1 MDTDD
6 LSEEAYS
13 GILEEAESF
22 NHDLTLQF
30 GLISDECDSEAEY
43 LEKAIELING
53 IRKCSNEDLKEI
65 FFGELPNKKL
75 LYSTLDKIIKN
86 IEEVKKIPEAQRTHL
101 F

>member
-13 GILEEAESF
+13 GILQEAESF

-43 LEKAIELING
+43 LEKAIELIND
-53 IRKCSNEDLKEI
+53 IRNCSDDDLEDI
-65 FFGELPNKKL
+65 FFGELPDKKL

-86 IEEVKKIPEAQRTHL
+86 IEEVKKIPEAQRTYQ